1 MHELSLITQVVATL
15 NDFFKDHPVKKVYS
29 VTLSVGT
36 VSGIVP
42 HYLTDAWQW
51 FTKDEELYKNS
62 KLKIDPIHAYTTCLD
77 CGEVYDTIQYA
88 TICPRCTREH
98 TVFKQGNEFII
109 KEVEAE

>member
-1 MHELSLITQVVATL
+1 MHELSLITQVVETL

-51 FTKDEELYKNS
+51 FTKDEELYKGS

-77 CGEVYDTIQYA
+77 CGEVYDTIQYVK
-88 TICPRCTREH
+88 ICPRCKSDH
-98 TVFKQGNEFII
+98 TVLKQGNEFII